1 MRTFYVQHFVFYADS
16 RTAAVAL
23 NRQEQEQEQGLPTH
37 PPFPSYGSNKASPS
51 MQACTCICMTERRQW
66 WVGRTAYAKLS
77 RPYSA
82 ENTGLEKANHNPAI
96 CAPGP
101 PGPPPQVFSTTSK
114 PSTQLT
120 AAEQHFGVTFSALRR
135 GGVHLFHLLGPGER
149 ARGIVQVS
157 GKRSAGPTA
166 QRRAKSAEAGSEGRC
181 CPGPQVL

>member
-1 MRTFYVQHFVFYADS
+1 MLFQRWSPALLSRPMVQKHAGGILQYVQHFVFYADS

-51 MQACTCICMTERRQW
+51 MQACTCICTAERRQW

-96 CAPGP
+96 CAPW
-101 PGPPPQVFSTTSK
+101 TT
-114 PSTQLT
+114 
-120 AAEQHFGVTFSALRR
+120 
-135 GGVHLFHLLGPGER
+135 R
-149 ARGIVQVS
+149 A
-157 GKRSAGPTA
+157 PTA
-166 QRRAKSAEAGSEGRC
+166 GVFHYKQT
-181 CPGPQVL
+181 